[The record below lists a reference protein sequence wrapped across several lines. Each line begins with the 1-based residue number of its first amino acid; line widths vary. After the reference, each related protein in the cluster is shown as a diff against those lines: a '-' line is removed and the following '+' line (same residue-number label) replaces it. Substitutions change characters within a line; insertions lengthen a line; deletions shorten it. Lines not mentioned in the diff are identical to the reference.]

1 MLKLFQTMTLKMNYI
16 LAVGLAFLL
25 LVTVVI
31 IFKYISKPSL
41 TKSNNMSEKSQLRA
55 DLNYLRVYYRDYR
68 EFPYEIVSK
77 DEKDAPFDFDKKI
90 VRAKILNGN
99 NFLYL
104 GKELR
109 ADNCIPDKTIVLIST
124 IPFHQDSFL
133 LLVCG
138 KNYTITEQRLTE
150 DMLSKKLVDDELEF
164 PNTLKKYYSENDIK
178 KISRF
183 LELNK

>member
-1 MLKLFQTMTLKMNYI
+1 MTLKMNYI

-31 IFKYISKPSL
+31 IFKYISKPTL
-41 TKSNNMSEKSQLRA
+41 VKSNNMSEKSQLCA
-55 DLNYLRVYYRDYR
+55 DINYLRVYYRDYK

-77 DEKDAPFDFDKKI
+77 DEKDSPLDFNKKI
-90 VRAKILNGN
+90 VRAKILNDN
-99 NFLYL
+99 NFLYF
-104 GKELR
+104 GKGIR

-124 IPFHQDSFL
+124 IPFQQDSFL

-138 KNYTITEQRLTE
+138 KNYTVTELRLTE
-150 DMLSKKLVDDELEF
+150 NMLSKKLVDKELEF
-164 PNTLKKYYSENDIK
+164 PNTLKEYYSENDIK

-183 LELNK
+183 LKLNEK